1 MSRIVVTG
9 IGIISA
15 IGNSVEENRLALQKG
30 TCGITSVELF
40 ETRYAELL
48 PFGEIKLSNESL
60 KQQLNVTAIGV
71 TRTSLLAQH
80 AFEQALMDSALS
92 KEDIT
97 SFDTA
102 FINGST
108 VGGMCLT
115 DELYRDA
122 NRQSTNSPYVSSY
135 DLASVTL
142 YIQGLY
148 EMQGVCNTINTA
160 CSSSANAIMYGA
172 RLIKQGK
179 AKRAIVGGVDSLA
192 KFTINGFN
200 SLHILSAE
208 KCKPFDQNR
217 SGLNLGEGAAFL
229 VLEAEEDC
237 KDKKT
242 YAVLSGYANANDAYH
257 ASALSE
263 TGNGPYEAM
272 KEALH
277 VANIQPS
284 DISFINAHGTG
295 TENNDLA
302 ESTAMK
308 RIFNTPPPFISTKAN
323 TGHTLGAAA
332 AIEAV
337 YSILSLQHQEIYPE
351 INFQVPIEETGLTPL
366 QSFQKTHVKHVMSNS
381 FGFAGNCSSLIF
393 STL

>member
-30 TCGITSVELF
+30 ICGITSVELF

-60 KQQLNVTAIGV
+60 KQQLNVSAVGV

-80 AFEQALMDSALS
+80 AFEQALIDSALN
-92 KEDIT
+92 KEEIT

-122 NRQSTNSPYVSSY
+122 NRQSTDSPYVTSY

-142 YIQGLY
+142 YIQELY
-148 EMQGVCNTINTA
+148 KMQGVCNTINTA
-160 CSSSANAIMYGA
+160 CSSSANAVMYGA

-200 SLHILSAE
+200 ALHILSSE

-217 SGLNLGEGAAFL
+217 SGLNLGEAAAFL

-237 KDKKT
+237 RDKKV

-302 ESTAMK
+302 ESAAMK

-337 YSILSLQHQEIYPE
+337 YSILSLQHQEIYPA
-351 INFQVPIEETGLTPL
+351 INFQVPIEETGLTPT
-366 QSFQKTHVKHVMSNS
+366 QTFQKTRVEHVMSNS